1 MRQPSR
7 QGYAMNFKAFGLAG
21 LAVSLFSL
29 PVSAHHSFAMFD
41 GEKTLTLK
49 GTVKELEW
57 TNPHAWLYVMVQDQS
72 GKAIEYSLEMP
83 GTGQSVELGWKPDSI
98 KAGDVVSVDIHP
110 LKTGGHGGELLGVVL
125 PSGQKLGVTGKG
137 RSPSGE

>member
-1 MRQPSR
+1 
-7 QGYAMNFKAFGLAG
+7 MNRKILAASILASAAFAAP
-21 LAVSLFSL
+21 AV
-29 PVSAHHSFAMFD
+29 AHHSFAMFD
-41 GEKTLTLK
+41 QEKTITLK

-72 GKAIEYSLEMP
+72 GKAIEYSLEMQ
-83 GTGQSVELGWKPDSI
+83 GTGQSVKLGWKPDSV

-110 LKTGGHGGELLGVVL
+110 LKTGGHGGQLLGVVL

-137 RSPSGE
+137 PSPFGE